1 MARFLSALGGASLA
15 FALTASASQPAA
27 QAVESAS
34 SQSVQDQQQELLKA
48 FSWRSIGPVNTGGRV
63 AVIAA
68 VEDDPSIIYVGAATG
83 GVWKTVN
90 NGTTWVPVFDQAP
103 CIDVGAIAIAS
114 TDSDIVWVGTGEANN
129 RQSTSYGCGV
139 FKSTDAGKTWAAMGL
154 ADSGHIGRIAIDP
167 GDPNVVYVAAGG
179 HLFKASEER
188 GLYKTTD
195 GGRTWAKSK
204 FIDTDT
210 GFTDVVV
217 DPTDSRIVMAASY
230 QRRRTSWGFS
240 GSGPG
245 SGLWKTTDAGRTW
258 RRITAGLGETNMG
271 RVGLSVFRKDP
282 RIIYALVEKGP
293 ASGPPRPAADGPDP
307 NRSGLWRS
315 DDRGDTWRIASNFIG
330 RPFYSNV
337 VQVDPADARVV
348 YLPGQGKAIGKSID
362 SGKTFAVLGQLPDR
376 KAPYFGYRIIDS
388 HALWIDPGNTKHLIL
403 GHDGGVQFSWDGGD
417 TWQFQ
422 DALPLGQFYEI
433 GTDMRRPYYVYG
445 GTQDNGSW
453 GGPSRVRNAN
463 GITRS
468 HWFQLNVGPADGFG
482 VKVDPSDW
490 TTVYAVVFT
499 GNPFNVGNVWRYDL
513 KSGKRTL
520 IRPMGPAGSGDP
532 DPVVTSVGVG
542 STAGTSNIVPEPA
555 DNETYRFN
563 WNPPLL
569 ISSHNPRVLYY
580 GSNKLFRSLDRGNTW
595 TATADLTRGIDRETL
610 SIMGLPNSG
619 PIARKNDG
627 VAWYGTIYSIAE
639 SPVVPGVLWVGTDD
653 GNLQVS
659 RDGGTSWTN
668 VVDRVGGFDASYYIE
683 SIEASHFD
691 AATAYVVFDGHRSG
705 DFRPHLF
712 KTTDYGQSWTKI
724 SSNLPEFGHINVV
737 KEDPRNPRLL
747 YVGTEMGFFISIDSG
762 THWVKFMNNL
772 PATIC
777 DDLVVHPRDS
787 DLVLGTHGRSVYI
800 LDDVTPLQQLTD
812 DVLRRDAH
820 LFEPRAGVLWNE
832 DRTENNGG
840 GLSIFR
846 GENPPDGTFISY
858 YLKTAAVAP
867 TSIQIVDVS
876 GAVIRELNG
885 PAEAG
890 INRVVWDLRKN
901 RGPAQLELAR
911 RTEDQRLQAEP
922 LLGAGDLV
930 QPGDYGVKLTVNG
943 TSLTTTVRVD
953 ADADP
958 NPSRD

>member
-1 MARFLSALGGASLA
+1 MTRFLSSLRGASVA
-15 FALTASASQPAA
+15 FALIASASQPAA

-34 SQSVQDQQQELLKA
+34 SQSVQDEQQELLQS
-48 FSWRSIGPVNTGGRV
+48 FSWRPIGPVNTGGRV

-68 VEDDPSIIYVGAATG
+68 VEDDPSNIYVGAATG

-90 NGTTWVPVFDQAP
+90 NGTTWEPVFDRAP
-103 CIDVGAIAIAS
+103 CIGVGAIAIAP

-129 RQSTSYGCGV
+129 RQSTSYGCGA
-139 FKSTDAGKTWAAMGL
+139 FKSTDGGKTWALMGL

-167 GDPNVVYVAAGG
+167 RDPNVVYVAAGG

-210 GFTDVVV
+210 GFTEVVV
-217 DPTDSRIVMAASY
+217 DPTDTRIVMAASY

-245 SGLWKTTDAGRTW
+245 SGLWKSTDAGGTW
-258 RRITAGLGETNMG
+258 RRITAGLGETTNMG
-271 RVGLSVFRKDP
+271 RIGLGVFRKDP
-282 RIIYALVEKGP
+282 SIIYALVEKGP
-293 ASGPPRPAADGPDP
+293 VSGPSRPTADGPDP
-307 NRSGLWRS
+307 NRTGLWRS
-315 DDRGDTWRIASNFIG
+315 DDRGDTWRIASNFVG

-348 YLPGQGKAIGKSID
+348 YLPGQGKAIDKSTD
-362 SGKTFAVLGQLPDR
+362 GGKTFAVLGQLPDR
-376 KAPYFGYRIIDS
+376 KAPYFGYRVIDS
-388 HALWIDPGNTKHLIL
+388 HALWIDPGNPKHLIL

-422 DALPLGQFYEI
+422 DTLPLGQFYEI
-433 GTDMRRPYYVYG
+433 GVDMRRPYYVYG

-453 GGPSRVRNAN
+453 GGPSHVRNSN
-463 GITRS
+463 GITRA

-482 VKVDPSDW
+482 VQVDPTDW
-490 TTVYAVVFT
+490 SRVYATVFT
-499 GNPFNVGNVWRYDL
+499 GNPFNVGNLWRYDL
-513 KSGKRTL
+513 KTGKRTP
-520 IRPMGPAGSGDP
+520 IRPMGPAGSGDS
-532 DPVVTSVGVG
+532 DPVVTNIGVG
-542 STAGTSNIVPEPA
+542 STAGTNNIVPEPP

-569 ISSHNPRVLYY
+569 ISPHNPRVLYF
-580 GSNKLFRSLDRGNTW
+580 GGNKLFRSLDRGNSW
-595 TATADLTRGIDRETL
+595 TETADLTRGIDRETL

-619 PIARKNDG
+619 PLYRKNDG
-627 VAWYGTIYSIAE
+627 VAWYGTLYSIAE
-639 SPVVPGVLWVGTDD
+639 SPLVPGVLWVGTDD

-659 RDGGTSWTN
+659 RDGGTTWLN

-812 DVLRRDAH
+812 EVLRGDAH
-820 LFEPRAGVLWNE
+820 LFKPRAGVLWNE
-832 DRTENNGG
+832 DRAENNGG

-867 TSIQIVDVS
+867 ISIQVVDVS
-876 GAVIRELNG
+876 GAVIRELTG
-885 PAEAG
+885 SAEAG
-890 INRVVWDLRKN
+890 INRVVWDLRKT
-901 RGPAQLELAR
+901 RSPAQLELAG
-911 RTEDQRLQAEP
+911 RTEDRRLQAEHQ
-922 LLGAGDLV
+922 LGAGDLV

-943 TSLTTTVRVD
+943 TSLTTTVHVD
-953 ADADP
+953 ADADL
-958 NPSRD
+958 SRH